1 MSTVPFSAD
10 NAIAANAGV
19 DEANRLGIT
28 VRQLQILR
36 AIEHYSN
43 AEGYIPSFRE
53 IAELVGLKSTS
64 SVKHQ
69 LDTLEKKGFIRM
81 GANKGRAIEL
91 IARNEPDSVPEAE
104 IPGTE
109 SPDPDINQHKNENST
124 SSYGRAEIYP
134 FPSQH
139 ASESIAQSH
148 DVPLVGRIAAGTP
161 ITAEQHIDDVMRLPE
176 RLTGDGTLFMLEV
189 HGDSMVDAAICN
201 GDFVVIREQ
210 HTAEN
215 GDIVAALLDDEA
227 TVKTFRKD
235 KIGHI
240 WLMPHTPSYSP
251 IDGTYATIMGKV
263 VTVLRKI

>member
-10 NAIAANAGV
+10 NAIAANAGA

-109 SPDPDINQHKNENST
+109 SPDPDINQHKTENST

-148 DVPLVGRIAAGTP
+148 DVP
-161 ITAEQHIDDVMRLPE
+161 
-176 RLTGDGTLFMLEV
+176 
-189 HGDSMVDAAICN
+189 
-201 GDFVVIREQ
+201 
-210 HTAEN
+210 
-215 GDIVAALLDDEA
+215 
-227 TVKTFRKD
+227 
-235 KIGHI
+235 
-240 WLMPHTPSYSP
+240 
-251 IDGTYATIMGKV
+251 
-263 VTVLRKI
+263 

>member
-10 NAIAANAGV
+10 NAIAANAGA

-53 IAELVGLKSTS
+53 IAGLVGLKSTS

-91 IARNEPDSVPEAE
+91 IARNEADSIPEAE
-104 IPGTE
+104 IPDIET
-109 SPDPDINQHKNENST
+109 SDPDINQHKTENDT

-139 ASESIAQSH
+139 ASE
-148 DVPLVGRIAAGTP
+148 
-161 ITAEQHIDDVMRLPE
+161 HIDDVMRLPE

-189 HGDSMVDAAICN
+189 HGDSMVDAAICD

-235 KIGHI
+235 RTGHV
-240 WLMPHTPSYSP
+240 WLMPHNPSYSP